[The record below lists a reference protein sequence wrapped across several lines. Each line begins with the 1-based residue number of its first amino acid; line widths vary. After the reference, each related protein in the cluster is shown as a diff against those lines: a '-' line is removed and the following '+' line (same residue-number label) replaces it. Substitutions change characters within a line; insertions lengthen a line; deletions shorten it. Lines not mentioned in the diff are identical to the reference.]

1 MIIKNVLPY
10 FRTSVLPYFRSLSHP
25 SRVVKNNL
33 GFSLVAVLSATAIS
47 GILFSAILSMITLQQ
62 KEGKAIQQQLASAS
76 LKYNI
81 LQTLRNPEN
90 CMCQFP
96 SGQQIKEGV
105 DLNLP
110 VLRVTVAQ
118 RLK

>member
-1 MIIKNVLPY
+1 MIIKN
-10 FRTSVLPYFRSLSHP
+10 VLPYFRSLSHP

-90 CMCQFP
+90 CMCQFSFGP
-96 SGQQIKEGV
+96 TNQGRG
-105 DLNLP
+105 L
-110 VLRVTVAQ
+110 T
-118 RLK
+118 